1 MHFGGL
7 APWYGAF
14 QVKVVQDIADRL
26 GLKNVTAKHARVESI
41 PDKFHY
47 VTGRSVTAMPRFV
60 DWVRDKLMG
69 PEDVK
74 GKGPRPEGLPE
85 EGILYIKGGI
95 EDEHS
100 EDLGGLV
107 PTKRYPIS
115 QLIGAGLY
123 TGDKSVIHYST
134 VDLRRQKR

>member
-1 MHFGGL
+1 M
-7 APWYGAF
+7 
-14 QVKVVQDIADRL
+14 QDIADKL
-26 GLKNVTAKHARVESI
+26 GLSNVSTRHARVESVM
-41 PDKFHY
+41 DKFNY

-60 DWVRDKLMG
+60 DWVRDKLLG

-74 GKGPRPEGLPE
+74 GKPPRPQGLPE

-95 EDEHS
+95 DEEHL

-115 QLIGAGLY
+115 DLIGAGLY
-123 TGDKSVIHYST
+123 TGDKSVIHYAT
-134 VDLRRQKR
+134 PDLRRK